1 MSVHI
6 INLKQCIIDDKYPFF
21 EYKFVVVTCEHPV
34 CVLE

>member
-6 INLKQCIIDDKYPFF
+6 INSKQCIIDDKYLFS
-21 EYKFVVVTCEHPV
+21 EYKLVVVTCEHPV